1 MGVDERLASGADGL
15 LNLVRQKRELIVGD
29 GASLAGSPD
38 PDHDLVPTEG
48 LDDAGALADRQAGGL
63 QSGESAPAL
72 LTLTT
77 TTDGG
82 AVLSGPG
89 VDNARA
95 VMTTEG
101 AVHAYNL
108 RTHWTTCQSIGE

>member
-1 MGVDERLASGADGL
+1 MGVDERLTSCANGL

-29 GASLAGSPD
+29 GTPLTGAPD

-48 LDDAGALADRQAGGL
+48 LDDTGAFPDRQAGGL
-63 QSGESAPAL
+63 QSGEAAPTL

-77 TTDGG
+77 TTDRG
-82 AVLSGPG
+82 AVLRGPG

-95 VMTTEG
+95 VMTAEG
-101 AVHAYNL
+101 AVHACDL
-108 RTHWTTCQSIGE
+108 RSHWTTCQSIGE